1 MEKIKGEVKT
11 WNDQQGFGYISMPGE
26 EDVFVH
32 FSGIQAYEKNLTVGE
47 EVQLVVVP
55 GVRGPQAALVEK
67 LGHDDDRKQ

>member
-11 WNDQQGFGYISMPGE
+11 WNDQQGFGYISSLGE
-26 EDVFVH
+26 DDVFVH
-32 FSGIQAYEKNLTVGE
+32 FSAIQAYEKNLTVGE

-67 LGHDDDRKQ
+67 MRHENEGK